1 MISLIGKK
9 LKPEIK
15 KRWQKALGEY
25 PQAQGKLR
33 TPDGFCCL
41 GVLGD
46 LAVQDGLAH
55 WNEYLELVVNDDY
68 KEGMEF
74 PECLLSW
81 AFEDI
86 NLNTEDLASS
96 TSFTYSKVGTSLAYD
111 NDNGANF
118 AQISQLIEDH
128 F

>member
-1 MISLIGKK
+1 MINLIGKK

-46 LAVQDGLAH
+46 LAVQDGLAT
-55 WNEYLELVVNDDY
+55 WNEYLELVLDDHN
-68 KEGMEF
+68 EVMEF

-96 TSFTYSKVGTSLAYD
+96 TSFTYTESDKCLAYD
-111 NDNGANF
+111 NDNGASF
-118 AQISQLIEDH
+118 AEISQLIEDH

>member
-1 MISLIGKK
+1 MINLIGKK

-25 PQAQGKLR
+25 PQAKNKLR

-46 LAVQDGLAH
+46 LAVKDGLAT
-55 WNEYLELVVNDDY
+55 WNESLELVVNDY
-68 KEGMEF
+68 KEDIEF

-86 NLNTEDLASS
+86 NLNTKDIPTS
-96 TSFTYSKVGTSLAYD
+96 TSFEYTESGTSLAGD
-111 NDNGANF
+111 NDTGTSF
-118 AQISQLIEDH
+118 AEISQLIEEH

>member
-1 MISLIGKK
+1 MINLIGKK

-55 WNEYLELVVNDDY
+55 WNESLKLVVNDYEEDV
-68 KEGMEF
+68 EF

-81 AFEDI
+81 AFQDI
-86 NLNTEDLASS
+86 KFVTENLTTS
-96 TSFTYSKVGTSLAYD
+96 TSFEYTESCKCLAKD
-111 NDNGANF
+111 NDTGSSF
-118 AQISQLIEDH
+118 AEISQLIGEH

>member
-1 MISLIGKK
+1 MIKLIGKK

-55 WNEYLELVVNDDY
+55 WNEYLELVVNDVEEDA
-68 KEGMEF
+68 EF

-86 NLNTEDLASS
+86 DLNTKYLATL
-96 TSFTYSKVGTSLAYD
+96 TSFTYSEVGQCLAYD
-111 NDNGANF
+111 NDNGASF
-118 AQISQLIEDH
+118 AEISQLIEEN